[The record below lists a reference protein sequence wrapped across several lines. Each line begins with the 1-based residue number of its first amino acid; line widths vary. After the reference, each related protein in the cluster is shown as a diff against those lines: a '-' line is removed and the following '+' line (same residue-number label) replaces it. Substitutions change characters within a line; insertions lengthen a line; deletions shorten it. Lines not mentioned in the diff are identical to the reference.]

1 MYNFMFFPFPN
12 ASIKIIALI
21 LKQSIFH
28 MVCIVYSG
36 MAIKVHAYSSGGMIR
51 DRDQAV
57 VGGGAAGSRGQ
68 RTRM

>member
-1 MYNFMFFPFPN
+1 MYLV
-12 ASIKIIALI
+12 SVL
-21 LKQSIFH
+21 
-28 MVCIVYSG
+28 VVYSG
-36 MAIKVHAYSSGGMIR
+36 MVIRVHAYSSGGMIR

>member
-1 MYNFMFFPFPN
+1 MYLV
-12 ASIKIIALI
+12 SVL
-21 LKQSIFH
+21 
-28 MVCIVYSG
+28 VVYSG
-36 MAIKVHAYSSGGMIR
+36 MVIRMHAYSSGGMIR